1 VNLTLTPGHRAR
13 ARTAGL
19 AAGIVWLSAV
29 QWPGDVLGQ
38 EGSLQVDA
46 GASYSLP
53 PASVTATSTPYLHLG
68 ARLRAP
74 LGNDA
79 GWFLAGATGLS
90 LESAG
95 ASWFSAITGASAAF
109 AVTGPLYVDL
119 AASAEMFTV
128 GDPYPYRAALIQG
141 EPALRLEL
149 GKSTLRIAGWGGMGQ
164 SRVEPVGQSG
174 DGSGG
179 PMQGTHRQPDVVSDL
194 WSWGGRLSVYHRFA
208 GIEPRAGLEAYT
220 APQGDYLGGWLGI
233 RFVILRSLWDLNFG
247 LWDTPT
253 GSEIQFG
260 VDLAVPIGRD
270 LSVQANVGRY
280 APDPLLDT
288 PAAGS
293 AGAVLSWT
301 ATRFGESRP
310 ALYEVDYSGVP
321 PSVHFVLEA
330 ENATNVMLSGGF
342 TGWEEV
348 AMVRSGAFWAVTLEV
363 EPGMYRFGF
372 VVDGSWYVP
381 EDVDGKTVDEW
392 GVEQATLV
400 VPEP

>member
-1 VNLTLTPGHRAR
+1 MKLSLTPGHRAR

-19 AAGIVWLSAV
+19 AAGIVWLSV
-29 QWPGDVLGQ
+29 FSWPGDVLGQ
-38 EGSLQVDA
+38 EGTLQLDA

-53 PASVTATSTPYLHLG
+53 PASITAPSTPYLHLG
-68 ARLRAP
+68 ARLQAP
-74 LGNDA
+74 IGHSA

-90 LESAG
+90 LVSDG
-95 ASWFSAITGASAAF
+95 ASWFSAITGADAAF
-109 AVTGPLYVDL
+109 AITGPLYIDL

-149 GKSTLRIAGWGGMGQ
+149 GASTLRLAGWGG
-164 SRVEPVGQSG
+164 VGQSWVRPVGEAG

-179 PMQGTHRQPDVVSDL
+179 MMPGTRPGPEVVSDL
-194 WSWGGRLSVYHRFA
+194 WSWGGRMAVYHRFA
-208 GIEPRAGLEAYT
+208 GVEPRAGLEAYT
-220 APQGDYLGGWLGI
+220 APQGDYLGGWVGV
-233 RFVILRSLWDLNFG
+233 RFTMLRSLWDLNLG

-253 GSEIQFG
+253 GSELQVG
-260 VDLAVPIGRD
+260 VGLVVPIGRN
-270 LSVQANVGRY
+270 LSGLANLGRY

-293 AGAVLSWT
+293 AGAALSWT
-301 ATRFGESRP
+301 VSRFGESRP
-310 ALYEVDYSGVP
+310 GLYEVDPSVP
-321 PSVHFVLEA
+321 PSVRFVLEA
-330 ENATNVMLSGGF
+330 DDATNVALVGGF
-342 TGWEEV
+342 TEWEEV
-348 AMVRSGAFWAVTLEV
+348 AMVRSGGFWAVTLEM

-372 VVDGSWYVP
+372 VVDGAWYVP
-381 EDVDGKTVDEW
+381 EDADGKTVDEW